1 MSVLVVNGDSRPL
14 LLGETVAD
22 VVAGLL
28 GAASSGV
35 AVAVDGQVVR
45 RADWASTV
53 LTDGTRVE
61 VLTAMQGG

>member
-1 MSVLVVNGDSRPL
+1 MSVLVVNGASRPL
-14 LLGETVAD
+14 VSGETVAD
-22 VVAGLL
+22 VVGALL
-28 GAASSGV
+28 GAAASGV

-45 RADWASTV
+45 RADWGSTV